1 MKKQDILNFF
11 DISGKVAMV
20 IGAAGS
26 CGSVAAKA
34 LAAAGAKVMGVTDR
48 SVDRLKAV
56 IKEIREDGGEAA
68 LSVGDITDHEA
79 VKRMVKETVDTFG
92 GIDILAVLSG
102 IHREG
107 PIVDQSLEDFQKVMD
122 ANVKGVW
129 LICREVGKVMI
140 AQGRGGK
147 VILLSSDR
155 GDLGMSGYS
164 IYTPSKAAVSLLA
177 KTLGVEWGPYK
188 INVNAI
194 APTIFRSPGTQFLF
208 ENEMFIK
215 EFTKRVPLGR
225 LGEPE
230 DFIGTMI
237 FLSSKASDFYTGS
250 IVRPDGGYTAG

>member
-1 MKKQDILNFF
+1 MKKQDVLNYF
-11 DISGKVAMV
+11 DIAGKVALV

-34 LAAAGAKVMGVTDR
+34 LAAAGAKVMGVTAHSADK
-48 SVDRLKAV
+48 LKKV
-56 IKEIREDGGEAA
+56 IEEIHKDGGEA
-68 LSVGDITDHEA
+68 SYTIGDITDEEA
-79 VKRMVKETVDTFG
+79 VKRIVKETVDTFG

-102 IHREG
+102 IHLEG
-107 PIVDQSLEDFQKVMD
+107 PIVDQSLENFQKVID
-122 ANVKGVW
+122 ANVKGFW
-129 LICREVGKVMI
+129 LICREVGRVMI
-140 AQGRGGK
+140 EQGRGGK

-155 GDLGMSGYS
+155 GDLGMQGYS

-177 KTLGVEWGPYK
+177 KTLGVEWGSYR

-194 APTIFRSPGTQFLF
+194 APTMFRSPGTQFLF
-208 ENEMFIK
+208 ENELFVK

-237 FLSSKASDFYTGS
+237 FLSSRASDFYTGS
-250 IVRPDGGYTAG
+250 ILRPDGGYTAG